1 MASPKILKA
10 GKWRNEN
17 QPSPKDEDIEKIGDQ
32 KLKNEGSEGEKDHIA
47 LVIEKGC
54 NYLS

>member
-10 GKWRNEN
+10 GKRGNEN
-17 QPSPKDEDIEKIGDQ
+17 QPSPEDEDIEKIGDQ
-32 KLKNEGSEGEKDHIA
+32 KLKNEGSEGEKDHIVLA
-47 LVIEKGC
+47 VEKGC